1 MVRSH
6 RASWLRSRAT
16 EISLIS
22 AVADFAKDALA
33 FVERIEKADTTRAL
47 LDEMQSALG
56 GFGFE
61 NFVIATLPRPS
72 QSMRDAI
79 LIHRVPDRWFD
90 IYTRNGYAEHD
101 PVVRYCRSTA
111 RPFTW
116 AEVPVDQDC
125 DLMALEVMQRA
136 REYRME
142 QGFCLPVH
150 GLNGFDGCISF
161 SGREVDV
168 SPRTKPAIHLMAL
181 YAFERGRQISK
192 SGPAEHMPLS
202 PREREVLAHS
212 ALGLSAPAIATR
224 LGITERTVTAH
235 VVNACQ
241 KLGAANKTQAVARAV
256 QLRYI
261 HV

>member
-1 MVRSH
+1 MVPE
-6 RASWLRSRAT
+6 T
-16 EISLIS
+16 
-22 AVADFAKDALA
+22 VDFAKDALA
-33 FVERIEKADTTRAL
+33 FVERIEKADSNRAL
-47 LDEMQSALG
+47 LDEMQLALG
-56 GFGFE
+56 RFGFE
-61 NFVIATLPRPS
+61 NFVIASLPRS
-72 QSMRDAI
+72 GHAMRDAI

-90 IYTRNGYAEHD
+90 IYTRNGYADHD
-101 PVVRYCRSTA
+101 PVVKHCRATVK
-111 RPFTW
+111 PFAW
-116 AEVPVDQDC
+116 AEVPVDSGADAKGQ
-125 DLMALEVMQRA
+125 EVMQRA

-168 SPRTKPAIHLMAL
+168 SPRTRPAIHLMAL
-181 YAFERGRQISK
+181 YAFERGRQISRAA
-192 SGPAEHMPLS
+192 SSAEAPLS

-212 ALGLSAPAIATR
+212 ALGLSAPAIARR

-235 VVNACQ
+235 VANACQ